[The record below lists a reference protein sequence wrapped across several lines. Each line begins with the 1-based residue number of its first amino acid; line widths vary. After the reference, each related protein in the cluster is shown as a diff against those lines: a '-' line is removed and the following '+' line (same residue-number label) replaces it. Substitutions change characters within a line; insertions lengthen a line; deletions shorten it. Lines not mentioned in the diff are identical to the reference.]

1 MVKEVVDVEVEEVGG
16 GRLVE
21 VVPLAAVVV
30 LGESLLIAIVSGR
43 LGLVRSVESF
53 GNQASSRC

>member
-1 MVKEVVDVEVEEVGG
+1 MVKEEVDVEEEVVGG
-16 GRLVE
+16 LVE

-43 LGLVRSVESF
+43 LGPVRSMESF
-53 GNQASSRC
+53 VNQASSRC